1 MRSFVKIKPS
11 GNGKITLRLSF
22 IDIGKSCL
30 NREFFT
36 SLMCLLMQCAK
47 IKFSRKFPN
56 LQYHLNPNCDYFPG
70 TSDGSPQTSAQT
82 VIPAPVT
89 MVATSETRGTYRPP
103 AVKFMMRS
111 DFFPLLQAN
120 EVKI

>member
-1 MRSFVKIKPS
+1 MIPS
-11 GNGKITLRLSF
+11 
-22 IDIGKSCL
+22 
-30 NREFFT
+30 E
-36 SLMCLLMQCAK
+36 
-47 IKFSRKFPN
+47 P
-56 LQYHLNPNCDYFPG
+56 YFPG

-120 EVKI
+120 EVKNLSDTFKYFESFFSYQ